1 MSAAPLHSRRA
12 LAWRLIAG
20 LALFLVGQTR
30 AEVLEARVE
39 TARDYGHV
47 IGDVIHGTLDIP
59 KMAGHEFDADSLP
72 KPGALNRWL
81 ELRRVWL
88 EPRGGQPPRIHLEY
102 QVFYVPLAVK
112 TLTIPGMTLQ
122 RKTPVGGRQPIE
134 VRSWP
139 ITVAPIHGP
148 AVMAEGGMRLMQPD
162 APPALPDSRGVV
174 MGMTLSLALAL
185 VSLAYLGHVN
195 GYLTLGRRGRHFR
208 AACKGVRALMRQNRR
223 QDTLRAGFLLMH
235 RAFERTLGKPL
246 FAEDLPRFYQQYPEY
261 RALRSDIEAWF
272 EASYRLFFGAGAPPE
287 DYTLERL
294 HALCCACLRR
304 ERQRS

>member
-1 MSAAPLHSRRA
+1 MSARFHSRRPP
-12 LAWRLIAG
+12 AWRLIAG
-20 LALFLVGQTR
+20 LALSLAGQTR

-39 TARDYGHV
+39 TVRDYGHV

-59 KMAGHEFDADSLP
+59 KVAGHEFDADSLP

-88 EPRGGQPPRIHLEY
+88 EPRGGRPPRIHLEY
-102 QVFYVPLAVK
+102 QVFFVPLTVK
-112 TLTIPGMTLQ
+112 TLAIPAMTLQ
-122 RKTPVGGRQPIE
+122 RSTPDGGREPIE
-134 VRSWP
+134 VRPWP

-162 APPALPDSRGVV
+162 APPALPDSQGLV
-174 MGMTLSLALAL
+174 MGMALSLALAL
-185 VSLAYLGHVN
+185 ASLAYLGHVN
-195 GYLTLGRRGRHFR
+195 GYLSLGRRGRHFR
-208 AACKGVRALMRQNRR
+208 AARQGLRALMRQNRSL
-223 QDTLRAGFLLMH
+223 DTLRAGFLLTH

-246 FAEDLPRFYQQYPEY
+246 FAEDLPRFYQQYPDY
-261 RALRSDIEAWF
+261 RALRSDIDAWF
-272 EASYRLFFGAGAPPE
+272 EASYRLFFGAEASPE